1 MSEGRGR
8 VRTGGY
14 VGFADLPNQVCQ
26 HSTSDDVTFRVVT
39 SLSELSDV
47 TFRVVTSLALAAYS
61 ENTFVQGYFFKDIFL
76 SHALSYFVNQLTYVC
91 PNSL

>member
-39 SLSELSDV
+39 SLTAHSESKYV
-47 TFRVVTSLALAAYS
+47 YS
-61 ENTFVQGYFFKDIFL
+61 RIYVLNAFIF
-76 SHALSYFVNQLTYVC
+76 SSAIIFCQSINV
-91 PNSL
+91 